1 MSLIVNGFEVKT
13 NEDGMFSLNDLH
25 EASGKLVPHLPAK
38 FIRQK
43 SVKAT
48 AEFLMSRYG
57 QLNSKE
63 SDISNGEN
71 SPFQAIKTVKG
82 KYNGGTWVC
91 KQLVYKYA
99 MWISDEFEVNVI
111 EAFDALVMGELAT
124 ALKIAN
130 NSAII
135 NKVGD
140 EFDRL
145 TKDDQAVG
153 EKAMNDFC
161 NASGIY
167 NTYSCKAGEDLA
179 SCRGKKKKRS
189 DAEKAITERSQLS
202 LTI

>member
-1 MSLIVNGFEVKT
+1 MLVINNIEVKS
-13 NEDGMFSLNDLH
+13 NEDGLFSLADLWR
-25 EASGKLVPHLPAK
+25 STGNNKNKKPSKWLSLKGTIGKIDYLCLDRKRALSNQQV
-38 FIRQK
+38 ISK
-43 SVKAT
+43 SVHNYT
-48 AEFLMSRYG
+48 Y
-57 QLNSKE
+57 
-63 SDISNGEN
+63 
-71 SPFQAIKTVKG
+71 
-82 KYNGGTWVC
+82 VC
-91 KQLVYKYA
+91 KELVYSYA
-99 MWISDEFEVNVI
+99 MWINDEYHFKVI
-111 EAFDALVMGELAT
+111 HAFDALVVGEFAT
-124 ALKIAN
+124 ALKIA
-130 NSAII
+130 SSSSYI
-135 NKVGD
+135 NKAGD